1 MPQQRTFAERKATI
15 KATIRHG
22 KHQMNPAKQDV
33 PAETSHYRL
42 DVSALLNLELPQEC
56 LAGIEANIELMR
68 IHARK
73 VEAFEIPE
81 KSSEAESA

>member
-1 MPQQRTFAERKATI
+1 
-15 KATIRHG
+15 
-22 KHQMNPAKQDV
+22 MNPATHAD
-33 PAETSHYRL
+33 PTERSHYSL
-42 DVSALLNLELPQEC
+42 DVSAFLNLELPQEC

>member
-1 MPQQRTFAERKATI
+1 
-15 KATIRHG
+15 
-22 KHQMNPAKQDV
+22 MNPAKQDD
-33 PAETSHYRL
+33 PAESCHYRL
-42 DVSALLNLELPQEC
+42 DVSAFLNLELPQEC

-81 KSSEAESA
+81 KSSGVESA